1 MQRVDHLGVADQLEG
16 RELDRPADVVDAV
29 AFLLE
34 NRSVDGVELDVD
46 SGWLVL

>member
-1 MQRVDHLGVADQLEG
+1 
-16 RELDRPADVVDAV
+16 VVSIPS
-29 AFLLE
+29 